1 MFEDTYAPPVYLDLY
16 NFKDGAQDDIFSD
29 SYTSIPPPS
38 PHQKEV
44 PTPINQP
51 VPQPSPTDTA
61 NQNSV
66 PKTVRGLS
74 TLDTLFAALFSIVIL
89 YAGGVF

>member
-1 MFEDTYAPPVYLDLY
+1 MFEGTYAPPVYLDLY

-29 SYTSIPPPS
+29 SYAYIPPPS
-38 PHQKEV
+38 PYQTEV

-51 VPQPSPTDTA
+51 LPQPSPTDA
-61 NQNSV
+61 RNQNSV
-66 PKTVRGLS
+66 PKMVRGLG
-74 TLDTLFAALFSIVIL
+74 TLDTLFAAFFSIAAP